1 MFKTH
6 AYSTPS
12 ATTPLAPTDIER
24 REPEP
29 NDVHISI
36 DFCGICHSDIHQ
48 ARGEWGNSMYPMVP
62 GHEIVGKVK
71 AVGSEVK
78 KFKVGDLA
86 AVGCMVDSCRTCD
99 NCKDDLEQYC
109 TNPMSVYT
117 YNGRDK
123 QGNLTFGGYSS
134 DIVVTEDFVL
144 KVPANLDPAAAAPL
158 LCAGITTYSPLK
170 HWKVGKGSK
179 VGIVGLGGLGHMGL
193 KFSHAF
199 GAHTVQFTTSE
210 SKIEDAK
217 KLGADEVVLT
227 KEPNW
232 HAEHANTFDFILD
245 CVSAEHDLTP
255 YLALLKRD
263 GTLCMVGVPE
273 KPVAMHAFSV
283 IAGRK
288 SFAGSGIGG
297 IKETQ
302 EMLDFCGEHNI
313 VSDIEMT
320 TYDQLET
327 AWERVM
333 KSDVKYRF
341 VLDNNALRQ

>member
-1 MFKTH
+1 MTSQ
-6 AYSTPS
+6 AYSTSS
-12 ATTPLAPTDIER
+12 AASPLAAATIDR
-24 REPEP
+24 REPGP
-29 NDVHISI
+29 KDVHISI

-48 ARGEWGNSMYPMVP
+48 ARNEWGNSIYPMVP

-71 AVGSEVK
+71 AVGSEVT

-86 AVGCMVDSCRTCD
+86 GVGVMVDSCRTCD

-109 TNPMSVYT
+109 TNPTSVQT
-117 YNGRDK
+117 YNSRDK
-123 QGNLTFGGYSS
+123 EGNITFGGYSS

-144 KVPANLDPAAAAPL
+144 KIPSNLNLAATAPL
-158 LCAGITTYSPLK
+158 LCAGITTYSPLR
-170 HWKVGKGSK
+170 HWKIGKGSK

-193 KFSHAF
+193 KFAHAF
-199 GAHTVQFTTSE
+199 GAHTVQFTTST

-217 KLGADEVVLT
+217 KLGADEVILT
-227 KEPNW
+227 KDPNW
-232 HAEHANTFDFILD
+232 HADHAGTFDFILD

-255 YLALLKRD
+255 YMALLKRD

-273 KPVAMHAFSV
+273 VPIALHAFSV

-288 SFAGSGIGG
+288 SFAGSGVGG

-320 TYDQLET
+320 TYDKIEQ
-327 AWERVM
+327 AWGRVI

-341 VLDNNALRQ
+341 VLDNSELRS